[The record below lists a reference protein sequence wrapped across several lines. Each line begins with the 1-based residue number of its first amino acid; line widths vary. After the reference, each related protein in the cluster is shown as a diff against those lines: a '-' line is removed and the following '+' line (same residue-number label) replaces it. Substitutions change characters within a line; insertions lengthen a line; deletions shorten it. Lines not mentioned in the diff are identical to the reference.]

1 MPSVFRLVLANEHQ
15 QLRGQEKEGRV
26 FLPSLHSLCPVA
38 TAPVSWRCFR
48 RPVCCSRSISCSL
61 GPLCPGVEGTSCR
74 CWDFM
79 LRWPCPVRSPCPQ
92 LRPPSTPNSALEQV
106 ICFPGPPP
114 TSRGGGGAQGD
125 YLFAPNTL
133 VVVDFI
139 SSQESGIHFVFTGAL
154 PIFPGHS
161 VCSSRTGQ
169 ACPFSVEVL
178 ASVLSA
184 VCY

>member
-1 MPSVFRLVLANEHQ
+1 M
-15 QLRGQEKEGRV
+15 

-38 TAPVSWRCFR
+38 TAPVSWRRFR

-92 LRPPSTPNSALEQV
+92 LCPPSTPNSALEQV

-114 TSRGGGGAQGD
+114 TSRGGEGAQGD

-184 VCY
+184 VCTSTDF